1 MLRDLLLWAFAAFV
15 VDPFQADLA
24 ERLAAVQAPRAVVE
38 RVTGCARMA
47 VPALADRAVSD
58 PWWAMTTGLGV
69 WIGFS
74 PPEAVL
80 RDVAPAA
87 CAPAL
92 DAVRPYLDGRSR
104 AV

>member
-1 MLRDLLLWAFAAFV
+1 MLRDLLLWGFATFV

-24 ERLAAVQAPRAVVE
+24 QRLAAVQAPRAVVE
-38 RVTGCARMA
+38 QVAGCARTA

-58 PWWAMTTGLGV
+58 PWWAVTTGLGV
-69 WIGFS
+69 WVGLS

-80 RDVAPAA
+80 RDVVPAA

-104 AV
+104 MT